1 MVNNSSSVVVRS
13 SSPGVCFLSIPQFDP
28 HNMNRPDS
36 VHPTWT
42 FLVAV
47 NGLAAP
53 PTIVVNIFVILVVVR
68 DENLR
73 SASFNVLLTSLAVTD
88 FLVGLLV
95 EPLYCLFLGCLQNN
109 CLLPDCTFTAYVC
122 SFIFCGGSTIV
133 SFTIA
138 SVERYLAIEHL
149 NFYLKNITVK
159 KVMIT
164 TVIAWVIH
172 SAYLFITS
180 VLLNE
185 SHPDQFKVPA
195 AISVGILCMI
205 TLYCSSKVQLT
216 AYRQSRIIAR
226 QIATVKETNNE
237 QQQEQEQRLQEYKRV
252 FTMTMLVA
260 LSFLFY
266 APLIVTAVIEATK
279 GKDVTNDFQFIAGPI
294 CISFVNLQSLINPI
308 IMALRLSYIRQG
320 IKNKLTRLVQ
330 RNEQLE

>member
-252 FTMTMLVA
+252 FTMTISLRSYNNKPSSSQLHQCSNVLAQALGEVNSAGDQPQEELQISA
-260 LSFLFY
+260 LSLQTSFQLC
-266 APLIVTAVIEATK
+266 IELGDPK
-279 GKDVTNDFQFIAGPI
+279 Q
-294 CISFVNLQSLINPI
+294 Q
-308 IMALRLSYIRQG
+308 
-320 IKNKLTRLVQ
+320 Q
-330 RNEQLE
+330 RYLAF